1 MNITMSRVVH
11 ASVWTCLTLSLLLA
25 AAGAAAQAPSRVIT
39 LEEALQLAESRSE
52 QMAIA
57 KAGVDRADADLTRA
71 RSDLFPQLSAAASY
85 DRALAS
91 EFEGLFDEGDSSG
104 DLGEFEDLPF
114 GRKNTYRLNLSF
126 SQNLFSG
133 GRIGAQTAIADA
145 GRATAAINLS
155 STRAQL
161 ILDVVRAYYDAAL
174 SERLLVIAEAT
185 YKQAD
190 ATFEQTRLAYQA
202 GSQPEFELLRAQVA
216 RDNQRPTIIRSR
228 ANRDIAMLRLKQ
240 LLEIPAN
247 QPIAVTAAL
256 ESETLP
262 PPAAFAAGVVL
273 VEDTIPTIDRA
284 PVRLAQSSVQQFE
297 GGVDVARA
305 QRFPTVNLTSS
316 YGEVA
321 YPSTV
326 PVFNDFRRN
335 WTVGAIV
342 QVPILNGGR
351 LRAEEA
357 IARAEVRA
365 AEARLQQARE
375 LAQLD
380 TQSAYEELR
389 AAVASWE
396 ASAGTVQQAQRAYEI
411 AELRYREGV
420 STQLELS
427 DSRLLL
433 VQAQATRAQAGR
445 DLQVAR
451 ARVALL
457 PDLPLEST
465 GAGGIG
471 AGTPGLN
478 QITPQQASPAAQP
491 GIIRALSTGAGQ
503 FGPGGGIR

>member
-25 AAGAAAQAPSRVIT
+25 AAEAAAQAPSRVIT

-57 KAGVDRADADLTRA
+57 TAGVDRADADRTRA
-71 RSDLFPQLSAAASY
+71 RSDLFPQLSASASY

-190 ATFEQTRLAYQA
+190 ATFEQTRLGYQA

-297 GGVDVARA
+297 GSVDVARA

-365 AEARLQQARE
+365 
-375 LAQLD
+375 
-380 TQSAYEELR
+380 
-389 AAVASWE
+389 
-396 ASAGTVQQAQRAYEI
+396 
-411 AELRYREGV
+411 
-420 STQLELS
+420 
-427 DSRLLL
+427 
-433 VQAQATRAQAGR
+433 
-445 DLQVAR
+445 
-451 ARVALL
+451 
-457 PDLPLEST
+457 
-465 GAGGIG
+465 
-471 AGTPGLN
+471 
-478 QITPQQASPAAQP
+478 
-491 GIIRALSTGAGQ
+491 
-503 FGPGGGIR
+503 